1 MMKKAEQK
9 RIIIGITG
17 ASGAIF
23 GIEILRE
30 LKKTDFETHLIIS
43 DPGKKVI
50 DLETDLP
57 IKDVESLADHIHD
70 NGDIGSPLASGSFLT
85 KGMIIAPCSIK
96 TLSGIVNSYAD
107 NLLIRTADVTL
118 KEKRRLIL
126 LVRETPFHKGHLR
139 LMSMAVDMGA
149 QILPPMPSFYHHP
162 KSIEDIIRH
171 VVGKVFDNF
180 GIENR
185 LYQRWGE
192 KR

>member
-1 MMKKAEQK
+1 MKKSEQK

-43 DPGKKVI
+43 DSGKKVI
-50 DLETDLP
+50 DLEANLSV
-57 IKDVESLADHIHD
+57 KDVEGLADHIH
-70 NGDIGSPLASGSFLT
+70 NIGDMESPLASASFIT
-85 KGMIIAPCSIK
+85 IGMIVAPCSIK
-96 TLSGIVNSYAD
+96 TLSGIANSYSD
-107 NLLIRTADVTL
+107 NLLLRAADVTL
-118 KEKRRLIL
+118 KEERKLIL

-139 LMSMAVDMGA
+139 LMGIAADMGA
-149 QILPPMPSFYHHP
+149 QILPPIPSFYHRP
-162 KSIEDIIRH
+162 KTIGDIISH
-171 VVGKVFDNF
+171 IVGKVFDNF